1 MAQNDANSGR
11 RELGDNATPVFSG
24 KSRSY
29 AAPIL
34 VKRERLSE
42 VTASSKSASGITVDG
57 APG

>member
-1 MAQNDANSGR
+1 MERNDKSGGR
-11 RELGDNATPVFSG
+11 RELGTNATSVFSG
-24 KSRSY
+24 KIRSY

-42 VTASSKSASGITVDG
+42 VTASSKNASGISADS

>member
-1 MAQNDANSGR
+1 MARNDRNGGR
-11 RELGDNATPVFSG
+11 RELGTDAAPVLSG

-42 VTASSKSASGITVDG
+42 VTASSKNASGVSTDS